1 MAPVV
6 TWKYRLHFKLQYKPT
21 ENADKAARELR
32 RNFIIFLE
40 DWKKKHPNI
49 SLNLAIISTY
59 FYDRNQLKQE
69 KM

>member
-40 DWKKKHPNI
+40 DWKKKHSNI
-49 SLNLAIISTY
+49 FLLTW
-59 FYDRNQLKQE
+59 QLLVPTFMTE
-69 KM
+69 IN